1 MGKKKI
7 CEDFPFVL
15 CSSIESLALW
25 LVGILSGFHQP
36 ENALKCTLC
45 TLNAP
50 SVPWWPNRLR
60 FEDTQLQ
67 EAFFFWSFQLSAE
80 FPCKAHLSS
89 HLLLIFMLM
98 LECTLL
104 VVPVQ
109 DHRLACLWLERSHF
123 HRRPETLSWLHHF
136 YCLCSEGTSFL
147 ILFWGIKFLIMW
159 VRV

>member
-109 DHRLACLWLERSHF
+109 DHRLACLWLERSHIF
-123 HRRPETLSWLHHF
+123 TGDQRHYLDYIIFTA
-136 YCLCSEGTSFL
+136 CAVKAQAFL
-147 ILFWGIKFLIMW
+147 YYFGE
-159 VRV
+159 